1 MTDEIR
7 GLGRLPT
14 FLIVGAMRCGTTSLN
29 GYLRQHP
36 QVAMG
41 TPKEIHFFDREF
53 DRGLDW
59 YRSHFTTDPTVVAVG
74 EATPNYL
81 FDLVA
86 PSRIAATLPDAHLVI
101 LLRNPVDRSY
111 SHYWHDRS
119 RDKVDVTFPEAVSA
133 ELEGSDRYRY
143 VDRSR
148 YRGQVERLYASVDRA
163 RVLVETFED
172 LTADPG
178 TVFASVCRFIG
189 VDDGVRPE
197 SLGDTINAYTE
208 FRSVRVR
215 QLSKGMPKGM
225 GRLVGRLN
233 QRQAA
238 GYPPMDEETR
248 RMLAAEF
255 AESNAGLDDLVGRQ
269 LPVWA

>member
-1 MTDEIR
+1 MTAEGR
-7 GLGRLPT
+7 RPGRLPT

-86 PSRIAATLPDAHLVI
+86 PSRIAATLPDALLVI
-101 LLRNPVDRSY
+101 LLRNPVHRSY

-119 RDKVDVTFPEAVSA
+119 RDKVDVTFSEAVAA
-133 ELEGSDRYRY
+133 ELAGSDRYRY

-148 YRGQVERLYASVDRA
+148 YRGQIERLYSSVDRA

-172 LTADPG
+172 LTTDPG
-178 TVFASVCRFIG
+178 AVFASVCRFIG

-197 SLGDTINAYTE
+197 SLGDSINAYTE

-215 QLSKGMPKGM
+215 RLSKGMPRGVR
-225 GRLVGRLN
+225 RLVGRLN
-233 QRQAA
+233 QRPAA

-248 RMLAAEF
+248 RVLAAEF
-255 AESNAGLDDLVGRQ
+255 AASNAGLDELVGRP
-269 LPVWA
+269 LPAWA